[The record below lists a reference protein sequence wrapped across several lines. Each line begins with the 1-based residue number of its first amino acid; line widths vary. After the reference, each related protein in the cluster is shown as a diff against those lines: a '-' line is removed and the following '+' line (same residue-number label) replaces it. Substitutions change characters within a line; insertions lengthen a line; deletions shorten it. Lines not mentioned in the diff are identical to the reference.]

1 MSNNKNNFD
10 GDLDEFVKKLFGNK
24 KDAKKAK
31 EVPPTNEENQDNS
44 VEPSSDDKPKKA
56 PTPIKKTKKPLN
68 VKQWVTSAIV
78 LTVVFAALIVVF
90 ADLYVIKENEYKVV
104 RQFGEVVK
112 FESEPGLQM
121 KVPFIQSVTTLP
133 SNLMT
138 HDMTEEEI
146 STRDKKRIIIDNYT
160 VWRVTDPKALI
171 SNAGQLINA
180 ENRMEELIYSALRTE
195 FGQTDYG
202 DIINEKIS
210 ERGNINDRVTARV
223 NELISS
229 ANFGIEVIDVRIRRT
244 DLPEENEQS
253 VYTRMVSERQSIA
266 QKYLSE
272 GDAEKRSKEANTDQE
287 VQVMLATAKKEAA
300 VIQAEGEA
308 QAAQIYN
315 AAYSKDPEFY
325 SLFRTLES
333 YKKTIG
339 DETMII
345 IPSNSPYAKLLSG
358 QIE

>member
-24 KDAKKAK
+24 KGSKEVK
-31 EVPPTNEENQDNS
+31 EVPRANEAEQQVNSSNTNG
-44 VEPSSDDKPKKA
+44 KKA
-56 PTPIKKTKKPLN
+56 PTPLKKDKKPIN
-68 VKQWVTSAIV
+68 VKQWVSSAIV

-90 ADLYVIKENEYKVV
+90 ANLYIVKENEYKVV

-112 FESEPGLQM
+112 YESEPGLHM
-121 KVPFIQSVTTLP
+121 KIPFIQSVTTLP

-146 STRDKKRIIIDNYT
+146 STKDKKRIIIDNYT

-171 SNAGQLINA
+171 SNAGQLLNA
-180 ENRMEELIYSALRTE
+180 ESRMEEFIYSALRTE
-195 FGQTDYG
+195 FGQTEYG
-202 DIINEKIS
+202 DIINEKTAS
-210 ERGNINDRVTARV
+210 RGNINDRVTQRV
-223 NELISS
+223 NELIDS

-253 VYTRMVSERQSIA
+253 VYTRMVSERQSFA

-272 GDAEKRSKEANTDQE
+272 GDAEKRSKEAKTDQE
-287 VQVMLATAKKEAA
+287 VQVTLAKANKEAS
-300 VIQAEGEA
+300 VIRAEGEA

-339 DETMII
+339 NETMII
-345 IPSNSPYAKLLSG
+345 IPSDSPYAKLLSG
-358 QIE
+358 QID